1 MRLRIL
7 LPPTLAGCVQR
18 NAIPAKIELETEESE
33 RIPPEKADQEAFGE
47 LSDSE
52 RSSLFA
58 LSQWCGGTLASFVQL
73 DLAQAGELLKM
84 LHEVPC
90 FYLVNNPE
98 QTIEWANGELLGIS
112 EFIPPPQT
120 ERPRPVREI
129 KEEPEKEPA
138 TVFDEP
144 EYEGPPSKS
153 KARPNTSAHPALHR
167 APRLQEVLRLMRE
180 WNFLR
185 DRNHR
190 HWWWLGP
197 SKVLDFLA
205 THQKEL
211 ELDHEA
217 EFTDNFRNLTS
228 GIKRAEL
235 RASATETGDG
245 AEVEVRIVA
254 GDVPPDELEH
264 ALATGQNHVRHGQKV
279 YLLTRELRTQA
290 TELQKRTSGHPEAL
304 RHARASHRVV
314 KFQAPP
320 VEDFLL
326 EADPRFQPPAQ
337 WKKRSAACAISP
349 PSPPRASTK
358 PRIHPPALSKDRRG
372 LAPSPLSQRTR
383 RHPRRRDGTREDRP
397 GPRLADRAAQR
408 TSFAKTS
415 LVVCPAT
422 LLENWKREAQRF
434 CPDFSVL
441 VHHGPDRTEESAALR
456 QTRPLITS
464 YGTLVRDL
472 ELFEPI
478 PFLCV
483 IGDEAQHLKNRK
495 TQNAKPCPPSPRTAG
510 SCSPAPRSRTACP
523 TFSPCLNFSFPEPDP
538 SSFHLPR
545 RRTHLA
551 RTTHPQ
557 GSRPLSPA
565 PQKTEVAPELPE
577 KIEQVLYLDL
587 TEEQAACYDEV
598 GAPPKPT
605 GQTGRC
611 GSERRRDAHED
622 PHSTP
627 SLAPD
632 LLRSPP
638 APRKLPRRSIGQAQC
653 LSRTP
658 LHLLGRQPPHARLF
672 PIRASPSTSQS
683 GARSRLPALLLPRRI
698 LQGPHGPSRP
708 LSGRRIRPRVPDLAQ
723 GRRNRTELDRSGR
736 RRALRPWWNPAAEA
750 QASDRAH
757 RIGQDK
763 QVTVYKLI
771 TSGTV
776 EERVLG
782 LQQGKRKLL
791 EQVFEESEA
800 ANLSLGVEDLRDLI
814 WGGRSTPNSRC
825 PQDLKAKRESVG
837 DEKRQLRN
845 KRPTRTRMPHAFV
858 FSFPLEKQ
866 QVFWHFEWFN
876 P

>member
-18 NAIPAKIELETEESE
+18 NAIPAKIELEDEEGQ
-33 RIPPEKADQEAFGE
+33 RIPPEKADHADFGE

-58 LSQWCGGTLASFVQL
+58 LSQWCGGTLSSFVQL
-73 DLAQAGELLKM
+73 DLTQAGELLKL

-90 FYLVNNPE
+90 FYLVNDPE
-98 QTIEWANGELLGIS
+98 QAIEWASGELLGVS
-112 EFIPPPQT
+112 DFIPLPQA

-129 KEEPEKEPA
+129 RNEPEDEPDPL
-138 TVFDEP
+138 FEEP
-144 EYEGPPSKS
+144 EYEGPPIEVEGSTEYLRLILPS
-153 KARPNTSAHPALHR
+153 SEHPR
-167 APRLQEVLRLMRE
+167 YKEVLRLMRE

-190 HWWWLGP
+190 HWWWLRDP

-211 ELDHEA
+211 ELNHEA
-217 EFTDNFRNLTS
+217 EFTDNFRKLTS

-235 RASATETGDG
+235 RTSATESEDG
-245 AEVEVRIVA
+245 AEVEVRIEA
-254 GDVPPDELEH
+254 GDVPPDELDH

-279 YLLTRELRTQA
+279 YLLTRELREQA
-290 TELQKRTSGHPEAL
+290 TELQKRISGNPDAL
-304 RHARASHRVV
+304 LLARASHRVE
-314 KFQAPP
+314 KFQAPS

-337 WKKRSAACAISP
+337 WKKRSAALRDLSAL
-349 PSPPRASTK
+349 PSPSLDKSLESILRPYQKTGVAWLLHLFRNGLGGILADEMGLGKTVQALGLLT
-358 PRIHPPALSKDRRG
+358 ALSKE
-372 LAPSPLSQRTR
+372 QR
-383 RHPRRRDGTREDRP
+383 
-397 GPRLADRAAQR
+397 
-408 TSFAKTS
+408 FAKTS

-441 VHHGPDRTEESAALR
+441 VHHGPDRTEESTALGK
-456 QTRPLITS
+456 TDLVITS
-464 YGTLVRDL
+464 YGTLVRDIKH
-472 ELFEPI
+472 FEPI

-495 TQNAKPCPPSPRTAG
+495 TQNAQAMSSLSSDGRVLLTGTPIENSVSDLLSLLEFLLPGARPELPSTSRGDERIWHEQRILKEA
-510 SCSPAPRSRTACP
+510 APY
-523 TFSPCLNFSFPEPDP
+523 L
-538 SSFHLPR
+538 LR
-545 RRTHLA
+545 RR
-551 RTTHPQ
+551 
-557 GSRPLSPA
+557 
-565 PQKTEVAPELPE
+565 KTEVAPELPE

-598 GAPPKPT
+598 
-605 GQTGRC
+605 
-611 GSERRRDAHED
+611 
-622 PHSTP
+622 
-627 SLAPD
+627 
-632 LLRSPP
+632 
-638 APRKLPRRSIGQAQC
+638 RRSAE
-653 LSRTP
+653 
-658 LHLLGRQPPHARLF
+658 
-672 PIRASPSTSQS
+672 
-683 GARSRLPALLLPRRI
+683 
-698 LQGPHGPSRP
+698 
-708 LSGRRIRPRVPDLAQ
+708 
-723 GRRNRTELDRSGR
+723 TELDKLADAGASEGAMRMKTLTQL
-736 RRALRPWWNPAAEA
+736 LRLRQTCCDPRLLQESFPADQSAKLNAFRELLYTCLEGNHRMLVFSQFVQVLQLLKAELEAASLPFCYLDGSSKDRMAQVDRFQEDESVPVFLISLKAGGTGLNLTGADVVVHFDPWWNPAAEA

-800 ANLSLGVEDLRDLI
+800 ANLSLGVEDLRELI
-814 WGGRSTPNSRC
+814 
-825 PQDLKAKRESVG
+825 
-837 DEKRQLRN
+837 
-845 KRPTRTRMPHAFV
+845 
-858 FSFPLEKQ
+858 
-866 QVFWHFEWFN
+866 
-876 P
+876 